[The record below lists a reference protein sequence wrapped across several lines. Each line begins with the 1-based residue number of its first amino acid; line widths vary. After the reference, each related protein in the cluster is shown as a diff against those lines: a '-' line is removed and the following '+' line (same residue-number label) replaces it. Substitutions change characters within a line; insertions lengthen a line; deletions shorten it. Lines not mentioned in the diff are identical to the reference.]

1 MAHFFSIIS
10 TQNPYSFHELHF
22 FLIIS
27 TQNPYSFHEL
37 RLSHE
42 GVKVTAWSWFIKTHR
57 IILIKI

>member
-1 MAHFFSIIS
+1 MGHF
-10 TQNPYSFHELHF
+10 LK
-22 FLIIS
+22 IIS

-57 IILIKI
+57 TILIKI